1 MKVYELLNKVEF
13 QNEIIFCYY
22 DYMDFERKII
32 TREQANDKDVKYIYV
47 EADELYIEVDND
59 EE

>member
-1 MKVYELLNKVEF
+1 MKVYKLLDTIEF

-22 DYMDFERKII
+22 DYNDFERKII
-32 TREQANDKDVKYIYV
+32 TKEQANTKDVKYIYV